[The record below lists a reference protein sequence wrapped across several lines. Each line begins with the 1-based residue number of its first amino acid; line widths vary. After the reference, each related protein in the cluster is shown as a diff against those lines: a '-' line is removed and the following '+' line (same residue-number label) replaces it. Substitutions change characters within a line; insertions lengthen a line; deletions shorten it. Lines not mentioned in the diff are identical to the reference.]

1 MIWIRRFLAVLIG
14 VVLLLVLVAATALRT
29 FDRATDPKFVKA
41 ELVKVDA
48 YGFLYD
54 DLLDSAADEVVGDR
68 LGALPGGLAEFT
80 FADPEQAKAAIIGA
94 IKETFPPE
102 YTQEQVEG
110 ALDELLP
117 YLRGESQSFAVRP
130 ELDDRARAAV
140 PAITKA
146 IDELDLATQVIDRA
160 VGPNLEQAL
169 QQFSLGGAKIN
180 VTPQRVREIAHRI
193 APEEWVNQQI
203 GNALTEIVAWLTSD
217 QDSFTI
223 RVQLA
228 DRVPAAR
235 QEIET
240 LLREAEFTDFL
251 FDSVVKPR
259 LQQAIGSV
267 AALSHGINITDAEM
281 TAALEKAAPR
291 EWVDQQLSGIIDVLA
306 AYIAGSSDRLSF
318 AVPLA
323 DRREATIAGLSGLA
337 ETKLRQVAS
346 SLRACGSAGDAAT
359 AASQIAS
366 LRLPSCTPP
375 GVDPK
380 AIVEAL
386 VPRLKTDLDR
396 IVGGNFPQTISFDR
410 ALLEQ
415 QLGKDSFAAIDQ
427 ARELIGGGLTWTDQD
442 ILRSLGNDGRSLNSE
457 DLRKVFNH
465 DYAFTEADLLSNLS
479 DGDLQQFQSG
489 RSTMRTVLSLGWLT
503 FLLPIL
509 LAAIIGV
516 LGGRR
521 WPSRLAWGAGSL
533 FVTGVIV
540 WAALSIAY
548 GRIQPQ
554 VHEALVESFADEPN
568 EDVRRLALAVVEKVE
583 VIVDDIAAGATG
595 YPRTWAI
602 IGIIGVAGSVGWMYY
617 ARTAEARAPR
627 RREAIATAGGGSAPA
642 GSSGSPQ
649 ATLSDGSSGST
660 GGGQPPQ
667 SRS

>member
-1 MIWIRRFLAVLIG
+1 MIWFRRFLAVLLG
-14 VVLLLVLVAATALRT
+14 VVLLVVLVAATVLRT
-29 FDRATDPKFVKA
+29 FDRATSPEFVKS

-48 YGFLYD
+48 YGFLYGD
-54 DLLDSAADEVVGDR
+54 VLDSAADQLVGDR
-68 LGALPGGLAEFT
+68 LEALPGGLAEFT
-80 FADPEQAKAAIIGA
+80 FADPEKAKSVILAA

-102 YTQEQVEG
+102 YTQEQAEA

-117 YLRGESQSFAVRP
+117 YLRGETDSFAVRP
-130 ELDDRARAAV
+130 ELDDRARASV
-140 PAITKA
+140 SAITKA
-146 IDELDLATQVIDRA
+146 IDDLDLATQVIDRA

-169 QQFSLGGAKIN
+169 QQFSIGGAKIS
-180 VTPQRVREIAHRI
+180 VTPERVREIAHRI

-235 QEIET
+235 QEIEA

-267 AALSHGINITDAEM
+267 AALSYGINITDAEM

-323 DRREATIAGLSGLA
+323 DRREATIAALAGLA
-337 ETKLRQVAS
+337 ETKLRQVTS
-346 SLRACGSAGDAAT
+346 SLPVCRTAGDAAT
-359 AASQIAS
+359 AASQLAG

-375 GVDPK
+375 GVDTK
-380 AIVEAL
+380 AIIDAL
-386 VPRLKTDLDR
+386 IPRLKGDLDR

-410 ALLEQ
+410 ALLEA
-415 QLGKDSFAAIDQ
+415 QLGKDAFASIDQ
-427 ARELIGGGLTWTDQD
+427 ARELIGGGLTWSDQD
-442 ILRSLGNDGRSLNSE
+442 IVRSIAGNDGRSLDSE

-465 DYAFTEADLLSNLS
+465 DFAFTEADLLNNLS

-489 RSTMRTVLSLGWLT
+489 RSTIRTVLSLGWLT
-503 FLLPIL
+503 LLLPIL

-540 WAALSIAY
+540 WVALSIAY

-554 VHEALVESFADEPN
+554 VHQAIVDSFVDEPN
-568 EDVRRLALAVVEKVE
+568 ADVRRLALTAVEKVE

-602 IGIIGVAGSVGWMYY
+602 IGIIGVAGSVGWMY
-617 ARTAEARAPR
+617 
-627 RREAIATAGGGSAPA
+627 
-642 GSSGSPQ
+642 
-649 ATLSDGSSGST
+649 
-660 GGGQPPQ
+660 
-667 SRS
+667 